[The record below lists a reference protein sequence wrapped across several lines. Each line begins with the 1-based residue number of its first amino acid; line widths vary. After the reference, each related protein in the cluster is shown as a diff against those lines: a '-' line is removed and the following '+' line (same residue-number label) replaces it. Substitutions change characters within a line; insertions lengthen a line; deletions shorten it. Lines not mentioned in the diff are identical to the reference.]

1 MAARKRKK
9 KKSAAPLIVLLL
21 LIALA
26 IGALVY
32 VYTHYNVVMGTLFPK
47 GEPIDLRG
55 KTVSVKQFREISRRH
70 GDVEVYWDVPIGPW
84 RYDSLSE
91 AIAVEDF
98 TADEVEN
105 FSFFPRLRYVDARRA
120 SCSEEIM
127 QLIASRPAL
136 DVQWLIPVG
145 AQRFDSRSEEIAV
158 GDFSGEE
165 VKYFAY
171 FTALKRVD
179 ATGASCYPEILAL
192 RETLG
197 ENVELKWNVVIGGE
211 SFPHTTKELTVPEGT
226 SAEELEE
233 KLAYLPD
240 TRMVDTTKA
249 QFEKNELRELRGRY
263 PKLRFLFKVTIAGQS
278 IRSNTE
284 NINIPENAAFDLK
297 ELLEHGDDF
306 EELKIINLNTR
317 KLSLDDVVAIREA
330 YGGVEV
336 ICKTTVCGKDCSTNW
351 TELDLSRRQIS
362 DFDELDKAIRA
373 MARLEK
379 LFLCDCK
386 DAEGKA
392 IENEKLAALRG
403 KYAGQTD
410 IVWRVYLNSVPC
422 RTDADNFCMSKD
434 SNSWGALPYERAEPI
449 KYCTNMVTLDIGHA
463 VEMDR
468 IDFVENMPHLRFF
481 IFCGAGRVTS
491 LEPLRGCTELYY
503 VEMFYTGVH
512 DLEPIQH
519 LPNLKHL
526 NISHLRLDDYTQLF
540 EMKQLERLWWV
551 DSGLTAEQQQA
562 LREALPGTEI
572 CFTAW
577 DNDAVGGNWRGDAS
591 YREMRDNLGMNY
603 NNYNPG

>member
-1 MAARKRKK
+1 MAARKRKN

-26 IGALVY
+26 IGAVVY
-32 VYTHYNVVMGTLFPK
+32 VYTHYNVVMGEFFPK

-55 KTVSVKQFREISRRH
+55 KIVSVRQFRDISRRH
-70 GDVEVYWDVPIGPW
+70 ADVDVYWDVPIGPW
-84 RYDSLSE
+84 RYDCLSE

-105 FSFFPRLRYVDARRA
+105 FSYFPSLRYVDARRA
-120 SCSEEIM
+120 NCSEEIM
-127 QLIASRPAL
+127 QLIASRPGL
-136 DVQWLIPVG
+136 DVQWMIPVG
-145 AQRFDSRSEEIAV
+145 EGRFDSRSEEIAV
-158 GDFSGEE
+158 GDFSADD
-165 VKYFAY
+165 VKNFAF

-179 ATGASCYPEILAL
+179 ATAASCYPEILAL
-192 RETLG
+192 REALG
-197 ENVELKWNVVIGGE
+197 ENVELKWDVVIGGE
-211 SFPHTTKELTVPEGT
+211 SFPYTTKELTVPEGV
-226 SAEELEE
+226 SAEELGE

-240 TRMVDTTKA
+240 TRMVDTTNA
-249 QFEKNELRELRGRY
+249 RFERTELRELRARY

-284 NINIPENAAFDLK
+284 NINIPENAAFDLQ
-297 ELLEHGDDF
+297 ELLDHGGDF
-306 EELKIINLNTR
+306 EELKIINLGKR
-317 KLSLDDVVAIREA
+317 QLPLDDVIAIREA
-330 YGGVEV
+330 YNGIEV
-336 ICKTTVCGKDCSTNW
+336 ICNTTVCGKVCSTDW
-351 TELDLSRRQIS
+351 KELDLSGRQIA
-362 DFDELDKAIRA
+362 DLGEAEKAIAA

-379 LFLCDCK
+379 LYLCDCGI
-386 DAEGKA
+386 D
-392 IENEKLAALRG
+392 NEMLAALRD
-403 KYAGQTD
+403 KYAGQTQ
-410 IVWRVYLNSVPC
+410 IIWRVYLNGVPC
-422 RTDADNFCMSKD
+422 RTDADNFCMSKY

-449 KYCTNMVTLDIGHA
+449 KYCTDMVTLDIGHA
-463 VEMDR
+463 VEMNR

-481 IFCGAGRVTS
+481 IFCGAGYVTS

-503 VEMFYTGVH
+503 VEMFFTGVR

-551 DSGLTAEQQQA
+551 DSGLTAEQQQEI
-562 LREALPGTEI
+562 RDALPNTEI